1 MNNSL
6 FSNPKRVT
14 QMLWVAAGLLFFI
27 AVFHSTGLGSTS
39 KDWVSS
45 TVQSV
50 AGSGQ
55 RASLRE
61 YMRLAEASWLK
72 TVKQRHELIAKD
84 WGTVDKMPMYAAH
97 TADTYFATPYTV

>member
-27 AVFHSTGLGSTS
+27 AVFHSTGLSSTS
-39 KDWVSS
+39 KDWVST
-45 TVQSV
+45 TVQGV
-50 AGSGQ
+50 TTGLSGQ
-55 RASLRE
+55 RTSLKE

-84 WGTVDKMPMYAAH
+84 WGTVDKMPL
-97 TADTYFATPYTV
+97 

>member
-14 QMLWVAAGLLFFI
+14 QMLWLAAGVLFFI
-27 AVFHSTGLGSTS
+27 AVFHSTGLGSSS

-45 TVQSV
+45 TVGNMGV
-50 AGSGQ
+50 SGG
-55 RASLRE
+55 RLSLKE
-61 YMRLAEASWLK
+61 HMKLAEASWAK

-84 WGTVDKMPMYAAH
+84 WGVVDKLPLYV
-97 TADTYFATPYTV
+97 FLLFFPVNR

>member
-14 QMLWVAAGLLFFI
+14 HMLWLAAGVLFLV
-27 AVFHSTGLGSTS
+27 AVFHTTSIGSTS

-50 AGSGQ
+50 AGAGQ
-55 RASLRE
+55 RWSLNE
-61 YMRLAEASWLK
+61 HMRLAEASWLK
-72 TVKQRHELIAKD
+72 TVNQRHELIAKD
-84 WGTVDKMPMYAAH
+84 WGTAGKMPL
-97 TADTYFATPYTV
+97 

>member
-27 AVFHSTGLGSTS
+27 AVFHSTGLSSTS

-84 WGTVDKMPMYAAH
+84 WGTVDKMPM
-97 TADTYFATPYTV
+97 

>member
-14 QMLWVAAGLLFFI
+14 HMLWVAAGLLFVT
-27 AVFHSTGLGSTS
+27 AVFHSTALGPTS

-45 TVQSV
+45 TVQNM

-55 RASLRE
+55 RSSLKE

-84 WGTVDKMPMYAAH
+84 WGTVDKMPL
-97 TADTYFATPYTV
+97 